1 MQVKVDPK
9 IQGRVIGLRIFL
21 NTISFALAYLLGGGL
36 ADSLFEPLMAKNGL
50 LAGNVGYFIGVGPGR
65 GMGLMFVLMGILSIV
80 TAIGAF
86 VYPRIRRVEVEL
98 PDIV

>member
-1 MQVKVDPK
+1 
-9 IQGRVIGLRIFL
+9 
-21 NTISFALAYLLGGGL
+21 
-36 ADSLFEPLMAKNGL
+36 
-50 LAGNVGYFIGVGPGR
+50 
-65 GMGLMFVLMGILSIV
+65 MFVLMGILSIV